1 LIRYT
6 VVSELTLLFVSVNK
20 QKKKR
25 EQKMISQT
33 SNYII
38 DVNLSLCTYSTIPIV
53 VMGEDVK
60 VQWSG
65 GLIFVSFVLAFMG
78 AYSTVCLAEQH
89 RIAGSLKAKVF
100 TQPMYLVMM
109 AISMGGGCIWSM
121 HFIGMSAVSF
131 TDQEGNELAVRFDIV
146 KSFLSM
152 MSCIVCVFV
161 GLYISS
167 RDKMFCREKEEIFE
181 LILAEGKADSLDMVR
196 QKHYL
201 IKVALFRG
209 TGRLILGGII
219 AGGGVCIMH
228 YIGMLAM
235 TADMKVHWNGGVVFA
250 SVLIAVV
257 AATAAFWILF
267 RLLALYPT
275 YESLRFLSSL
285 VAGIAVCGM
294 HYTGMLAATYTVQ
307 PDPDR
312 SLLGPTMTS
321 DDANAV
327 ALTIGVVITWGA
339 SMAAQA
345 ELRTWHSY
353 VHGRLKAA
361 RKVLD
366 QLHQRYDSD
375 MLLQDFEA
383 KNNKVTSVY
392 EHDRTL
398 DVSGPS
404 KTYTNTA
411 VVPEGYDDED
421 DDVKVLP
428 TDDDVVPV

>member
-1 LIRYT
+1 
-6 VVSELTLLFVSVNK
+6 
-20 QKKKR
+20 
-25 EQKMISQT
+25 
-33 SNYII
+33 
-38 DVNLSLCTYSTIPIV
+38 
-53 VMGEDVK
+53 MGEEVR
-60 VQWSG
+60 VHWSG
-65 GLIFVSFVLAFMG
+65 GLIVLSFVLAFMG

-100 TQPMYLVMM
+100 SQTMYLVMM
-109 AISMGGGCIWSM
+109 AISLGGVCIWSM
-121 HFIGMSAVSF
+121 HFIGMSAVDF
-131 TDQEGNELAVRFDIV
+131 KDQEGNVIAFRFDMV

-152 MSCIVCVFV
+152 MSSIVFVFV
-161 GLYISS
+161 GLHISS

-201 IKVALFRG
+201 VKVALFRG

-235 TADMKVHWNGGVVFA
+235 TADMNVHWNGGVVFA

-285 VAGIAVCGM
+285 VAAIAVCGM

-312 SLLGPTMTS
+312 SLLGPTMTQRE
-321 DDANAV
+321 ANTV
-327 ALTIGVVITWGA
+327 ALTIGVVITWGS

-345 ELRTWHSY
+345 ELRAWHVY
-353 VHGRLKAA
+353 LHGRLKAA
-361 RKVLD
+361 RKVLS
-366 QLHQRYDSD
+366 QLHERYESD
-375 MLLQDFEA
+375 LLLQDFEA

-392 EHDRTL
+392 EHDRVATFEATS
-398 DVSGPS
+398 VRNS
-404 KTYTNTA
+404 KTHGTA
-411 VVPEGYDDED
+411 SVVPEGEEEEGEGEGEGD
-421 DDVKVLP
+421 KVITPPGEELQ
-428 TDDDVVPV
+428 TLARGGGGATLCL